1 MTAFQLCKFCRDNN
15 VMVVIR
21 DYSYIGQ
28 SVTVYR
34 VRGNDKPDV
43 KCKFIIDPDMPD
55 MNDDIG
61 DTVFENF
68 IEKAIR
74 SIEKKIQEDAQNN
87 DA

>member
-15 VMVVIR
+15 VIVVIR

-34 VRGNDKPDV
+34 KQGDDKPDV
-43 KCKFIIDPDMPD
+43 KCNFIIDLNMPD
-55 MNDDIG
+55 MDDIG

-68 IEKAIR
+68 IERAIY
-74 SIEKKIQEDAQNN
+74 SIEKKIQEDVK
-87 DA
+87 